1 MILLTLVPETKLNAD
16 KRTLPEYTV
25 HIVGSEYLPG
35 DETVKH
41 RECLSKANEKMVYKG
56 LK

>member
-35 DETVKH
+35 DETVKP
-41 RECLSKANEKMVYKG
+41 RGNVYQKQV
-56 LK
+56 KK